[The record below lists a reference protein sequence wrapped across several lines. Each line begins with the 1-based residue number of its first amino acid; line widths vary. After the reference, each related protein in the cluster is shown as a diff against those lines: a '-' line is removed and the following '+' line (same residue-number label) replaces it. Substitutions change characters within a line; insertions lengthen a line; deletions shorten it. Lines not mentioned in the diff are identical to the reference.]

1 MRLRISI
8 LCACFLNAVP
18 VSAQPALLAA
28 SEQRVDANL
37 FAHQQSLVA
46 NLKKIGSRVYGAEF
60 MGYSNFGFIDTSE
73 GIVVVDAGWFP
84 GPTAQAVR
92 LLREKTSKPVVAI
105 IYTHLHVD
113 HYGGIRSIMA
123 GQPQD
128 VPVYGPKNWQAW
140 FANSQGIQQKTIFR
154 RAFLQMGIVIPEGL
168 DGTVG
173 NGIGPSPRLEVF
185 DDLSF
190 PPTIEIESAT
200 QIVIGDVTIELI
212 PAEGDLNENLWVW
225 LPDERVL
232 FVGDSPPH
240 GVFPAVETARFEIER
255 DAFLMMESVGEA
267 IALDPLYI
275 IPGHSRILDDI
286 GEIKEIM
293 GLTRDAIQFL
303 IDQVD
308 RFYLSDR
315 SIDDLLE
322 TIHLPPAIAKHPDL
336 QPYYHRW
343 EWMMQQRFIKKSG
356 FIDDWMDYMALTTY
370 EEARRLVPLMGGTD
384 IVLKAAIENLETD
397 PRWAAQLATY
407 ILLTDPDDAAAR
419 SIRQRASIR
428 VAQTTKS
435 ANQRNYLF
443 GLVAEERNRVDFDK
457 ILQGPIINSLVKR
470 DDKEL
475 LNRLRSRLVAEKA
488 DNVKLRIRVQIDSEG
503 SYDLVISNNI
513 LRLFNPEKDAALNA
527 TWSLPRKLLIE
538 IVARQK
544 NLTESLESGDLLTAG
559 SYSDSAVFAS
569 LIE

>member
-1 MRLRISI
+1 MRLSVSTMCAFL
-8 LCACFLNAVP
+8 LCATSVTARPEVF
-18 VSAQPALLAA
+18 A
-28 SEQRVDANL
+28 SPDQRVDANL
-37 FAHQQSLVA
+37 SAHQASLVP

-84 GPTAQAVR
+84 GPTAEAVR
-92 LLREKTSKPVVAI
+92 LLREITSKAVVAI

-113 HYGGIRSIMA
+113 HYGGIKPIMA

-128 VPVYGPKNWQAW
+128 VPVYGPKGWQAW
-140 FANSQGIQQKTIFR
+140 FENSQGIQQKTIFR
-154 RAFLQMGIVIPEGL
+154 RAFLQMGMVIPEGL

-190 PPTIEIESAT
+190 PPTIEIESDT
-200 QIVIGDVTIELI
+200 QLVIGDVTIELI

-225 LPDERVL
+225 LPHERVL

-255 DAFLMMESVGEA
+255 DAFLMMESVQEA
-267 IALDPLYI
+267 MALDPEYI
-275 IPGHSRILDDI
+275 IPGHSRILDTSA
-286 GEIKEIM
+286 EIQEIM

-343 EWMMQQRFIKKSG
+343 EWMMQQRFIKQSG
-356 FIDDWMDYMALTTY
+356 FIDDWMDYMSLTTY
-370 EEARRLVPLMGGTD
+370 EEARRLLPLMGGAD
-384 IVLKAAIENLETD
+384 KVLKAANKNLETD

-407 ILLTDPDDAAAR
+407 VLLTDPDDTVAR
-419 SIRQRASIR
+419 SVRQRASIR

-443 GLVAEERNRVDFDK
+443 GLVAEESKRVDFDK
-457 ILQGPIINSLVKR
+457 ILQGPITSSLAKR
-470 DDKEL
+470 NNKEL

-488 DNVKLRIRVQIDSEG
+488 DNVDLRIRVQVSSEENF
-503 SYDLVISNNI
+503 DLVLSNNI

-538 IVARQK
+538 IIARQK
-544 NLTESLESGDLLTAG
+544 NLSESLQSGNLLTAG
-559 SYSDSAVFAS
+559 SYSDSAIFAS

>member
-1 MRLRISI
+1 MRLRIFI
-8 LCACFLNAVP
+8 LCACFLSAVP
-18 VSAQPALLAA
+18 VIAQPELLAA
-28 SEQRVDANL
+28 SEKRVDANL
-37 FAHQQSLVA
+37 FAHQASLVP

-84 GPTAQAVR
+84 GPTAEAVR
-92 LLREKTSKPVVAI
+92 LLRERTSKPVVAI

-123 GQPQD
+123 GQPRD

-140 FANSQGIQQKTIFR
+140 FENSQGIQQKTIFR

-190 PPTIEIESAT
+190 PPTIEIESNT
-200 QIVIGDVTIELI
+200 QLVIGDVTIELI
-212 PAEGDLNENLWVW
+212 PAEGDLNVNLWVW
-225 LPDERVL
+225 LPHERVL

-255 DAFLMMESVGEA
+255 DAFLMMESVQEA
-267 IALDPLYI
+267 IALDPEYI
-275 IPGHSRILDDI
+275 IPGHSRILDNS
-286 GEIKEIM
+286 GEIQEIM

-322 TIHLPPAIAKHPDL
+322 TIRLPPAVAKHPDL

-343 EWMMQQRFIKKSG
+343 EWMMQQRFVKQSG
-356 FIDDWMDYMALTTY
+356 FIDDWMDYMSLTTY
-370 EEARRLVPLMGGTD
+370 EEARRLVPLMGGAD
-384 IVLKAAIENLETD
+384 RVLKAAIKNLETD

-407 ILLTDPDDAAAR
+407 VLLTDPDDTVAR
-419 SIRQRASIR
+419 SVRQRASIR

-443 GLVAEERNRVDFDK
+443 GLVAEESKSVDFDK
-457 ILQGPIINSLVKR
+457 ILQGPITSSLAKR
-470 DDKEL
+470 DNKEL

-488 DNVKLRIRVQIDSEG
+488 DNVNLRIRVQISSEENF
-503 SYDLVISNNI
+503 DLVISNNI

-538 IVARQK
+538 IIARQK
-544 NLTESLESGDLLTAG
+544 NLSESLESGDLLAAG
-559 SYSDSAVFAS
+559 SYPDSAIFAS